1 MKLSS
6 QMSALGLLDIEQPAG
21 KDLEA
26 LDELPALALGRLRS
40 LEPRDPPVH
49 ALGQERGTRPRLDV

>member
-21 KDLEA
+21 KHLEA
-26 LDELPALALGRLRS
+26 LD
-40 LEPRDPPVH
+40 
-49 ALGQERGTRPRLDV
+49 